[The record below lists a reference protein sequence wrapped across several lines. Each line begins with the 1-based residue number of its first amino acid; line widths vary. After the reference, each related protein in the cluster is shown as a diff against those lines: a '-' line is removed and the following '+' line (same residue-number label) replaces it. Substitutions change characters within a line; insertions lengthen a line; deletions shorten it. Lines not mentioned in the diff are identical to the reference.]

1 MAVYQPAEPALGTF
15 IVIAVLAVIVVS
27 LGSGMFYLVKDRDDS
42 TRTVKALTIRITLSL
57 LLVGLLFVLYALG
70 LIHPHDIYPTH

>member
-1 MAVYQPAEPALGTF
+1 MGTF

-57 LLVGLLFVLYALG
+57 LLIGLLFVLYALG
-70 LIHPHDIYPTH
+70 LIHPHGIYPTR

>member
-1 MAVYQPAEPALGTF
+1 MLGNF

-27 LGSGMFYLVKDRDDS
+27 LGSGMIYLVKDRSDS

-57 LLVGLLFVLYALG
+57 ALIGLLFVLYALG
-70 LIHPHDIYPTH
+70 LLHPHGVYPAG